1 MAQHDYIIANQSGL
15 AFRQDLNNALAAIV
29 SQNSG
34 AAEPSTTYAY
44 QPWAD
49 TTTGLLKIRNAAN
62 NAWIT
67 VGTLADANLGLLPT
81 TGGTLTGNLTL
92 NARSDLRF
100 ADADSSNWV
109 AFEAPATVGANVTWT
124 LPAADGTANHP
135 LVTNGSG
142 VLSWSQIQA
151 EALASN
157 AVTTAK
163 IAGGA
168 VTNAKLG
175 SGLVLKV
182 QHFTDVGSSTSSSSY
197 VNANNS
203 FFSYTPVST
212 SSSLILIATFNA
224 QIANVESVN
233 AQSFHSIGES
243 NTQIGSGY
251 IHRSFSASGGI
262 GLQSIGCIQVNLSN
276 TATTARSFQMM
287 HAANTSSQTATTGSI
302 RMTIMEIAN

>member
-49 TTTGLLKIRNAAN
+49 TTTGLLKIRNASN

-92 NARSDLRF
+92 NAQSDLRF

-109 AFEAPATVGANVTWT
+109 AFEAPAIVGANVTWT
-124 LPAADGTANHP
+124 LPAADGTANYP
-135 LVTNGSG
+135 LVTDGSG

-151 EALASN
+151 AALASN

-182 QHFTDVGSSTSSSSY
+182 QHFVDAGSSTTSGSY
-197 VNANNS
+197 TNANNS

-212 SSSLILIATFNA
+212 SSTLILIASFGA
-224 QIANVESVN
+224 QINNVTSVN
-233 AQSFHSIGES
+233 AQSFHAIGES
-243 NTQIGSGY
+243 SSVIGSGY
-251 IHRSFSASGGI
+251 AHRSFSASGGI
-262 GLQSIGCIQVNLSN
+262 GLQSLACIQVDLAN
-276 TATTARSFQMM
+276 TSLTTRSFQMM
-287 HAANTSSQTATTGSI
+287 HAANGAGQTASTTSI
-302 RMTIMEIAN
+302 RMTIMEVAN